1 MEKKRYA
8 NIDLLKAIAIVMVI
22 SLHSKLFNTDFI
34 SSGKI
39 SIYIQYS
46 IRLICEGVAI
56 FVFVNGFLLLG
67 KKEFELRK
75 HLLKTLKILGVLIEW
90 SFILTIVVK
99 LIYKEPMQI
108 MPVIKNVFTTEI
120 NNKYTGV
127 LWFLQNL
134 IALYL
139 IYPVLKI
146 IYDKDKRIYTYLFI
160 VLLVN
165 TIAINF
171 LGHISTL
178 INAKYKFNAIDIVLS
193 YIGKF
198 QILTNRNFLIFFML
212 GGLVA
217 ENKERFEN
225 QKIRKISVIAG
236 FIMWCVSVL
245 YAIVV
250 SKLQNKTY
258 ADNFVYES
266 VTMLACLIMFYAIT
280 YKYEN
285 KNRIIDK
292 LTNVIGKNSLGIYL
306 IHIIIIRV
314 VDQYIAMPQNIL
326 FRIAKVIVVLFTSL
340 GITLIIKK
348 IPKVNKL
355 IEL

>member
-8 NIDLLKAIAIVMVI
+8 NIDLLKTIAIVMVI
-22 SLHSKLFNTDFI
+22 ALHSKLFHTDFI
-34 SSGKI
+34 TSGKI
-39 SIYIQYS
+39 STYIQYA
-46 IRLICEGVAI
+46 IRILCEGVAI
-56 FVFVNGFLLLG
+56 FVFVNGFLLIG
-67 KKEFELRK
+67 KKDFDLRK
-75 HLLKTLKILGVLIEW
+75 HLKKTLKILGVLIVW

-99 LIYKEPMQI
+99 LIYKEPIQI
-108 MPVIKNVFTTEI
+108 IQVIKNIFTTEI

-139 IYPVLKI
+139 IYPVLKT
-146 IYDKDKRIYTYLFI
+146 IYDKDRKIYMYLFI

-165 TIAINF
+165 TIAVNL
-171 LGHISTL
+171 LGHISIM
-178 INAKYKFNAIDIVLS
+178 INTKYKSNVIDIVLS
-193 YIGKF
+193 YISKF

-217 ENKERFEN
+217 EYKEKFEDS
-225 QKIRKISVIAG
+225 KVRKISVIAG
-236 FIMWCVSVL
+236 FIMWCISIL
-245 YAIVV
+245 YAIIV

-266 VTMLACLIMFYAIT
+266 ATMLVCLIMFYAIT
-280 YKYEN
+280 YKYES
-285 KNRIIDK
+285 KDRIIDK
-292 LTNVIGKNSLGIYL
+292 LINAIGRNSLGIYL
-306 IHIIIIRV
+306 IHIIIIRAI
-314 VDQYIAMPQNIL
+314 DQYIVIPQSIL
-326 FRIAKVIVVLFTSL
+326 FRIIKVIVVLFISL
-340 GITLIIKK
+340 GVTLIIKK